1 MFSKSER
8 NAKTSSMGRSIGMV
22 FSNSSTSSSL

>member
-8 NAKTSSMGRSIGMV
+8 NAKSSSMGLSIAMV